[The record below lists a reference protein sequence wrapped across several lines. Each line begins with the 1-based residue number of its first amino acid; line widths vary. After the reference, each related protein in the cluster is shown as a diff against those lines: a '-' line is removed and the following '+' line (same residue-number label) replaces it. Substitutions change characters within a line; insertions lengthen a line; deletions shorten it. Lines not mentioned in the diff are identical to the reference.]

1 MYGRF
6 PIGVVGRRLVVAVLL
21 VGAGAAVSGCVGD
34 LSGIDARTDRVLR
47 EKAASV
53 GGGMKVPRRDWP
65 RSVDRQTGSNLT
77 DLNPPSN
84 NPSAEQLGY
93 VPAEVS
99 RDVAARLAAFQAQED
114 DPNALELSLEA
125 ALERAQETGR
135 EYLGAEEEYIL
146 SAVRLLIERRRF
158 SPRLFADSTVTYS
171 QVQTDGKRDL
181 ALRVL
186 NQAGVRN
193 QLPVGGEVAARW
205 VWDATENLR
214 AASSGGY
221 VQSSRLVLD
230 GNIPLLRGFGEVARE
245 ELIQS
250 ERDTIYAA
258 RTFEQFRRE
267 YFVSLARD
275 YFELL
280 NAQDAIASQRRQ
292 LESLIELEARQRAW
306 YDAGQLAEFEVN
318 LATNN
323 VLQARA
329 TLANLTETYILL
341 VDRFKVRIGLPVRR
355 TVRITGGEIVA
366 PEPSITLDR
375 ATELA
380 LALRLDLQNRRD
392 QLDDAKRGVNVAK
405 NQLLP
410 DLNAFGSVTFPTKAG
425 AREGG
430 SVYEF
435 DDTDFSVGATL
446 SLPLDRETE
455 RLQLRASTIQL
466 AQAQRGFDRFR
477 DELILDVRARV
488 REVER
493 ATLNLQLAEER
504 VKINLRRKEEQS
516 LKPDEVTTREQVDT
530 ANDLRDAERARD
542 QAKTDLRNAVLDFLL
557 VTGQL
562 RVRHDGTFEPL
573 PGMSGQPSQAEA
585 AETEAKAIDRPTP
598 ESPLPA
604 PPAGET
610 GP

>member
-1 MYGRF
+1 M
-6 PIGVVGRRLVVAVLL
+6 LAL
-21 VGAGAAVSGCVGD
+21 AGATLLAGCAGD
-34 LSGIDARTDRVLR
+34 LSSVDARTDRVLR
-47 EKAASV
+47 EKALSV
-53 GGGMKVPRRDWP
+53 GGGMKVPTRQWP
-65 RSVDRQTGSNLT
+65 SRVETPKGSSLT
-77 DLNPPSN
+77 DYNPESN
-84 NPSAEQLGY
+84 NPAAAQLGY
-93 VPAEVS
+93 VPAKET
-99 RDVAARLAAFQAQED
+99 RDVAARLAAYQALED
-114 DPNALELSLEA
+114 DPNARELTLEGA
-125 ALERAQETGR
+125 FKQAQLTGR
-135 EYLGAEEEYIL
+135 EYLSAEEEYIL
-146 SAVRLLIERRRF
+146 SAVRLLIERHRF
-158 SPRLFADSTVTYS
+158 SPRLFADSTVTYN
-171 QVQTDGKRDL
+171 QFQADGKRDL
-181 ALRVL
+181 TMRVL
-186 NQAGVRN
+186 NQAGVRQ

-205 VWDATENLR
+205 VWDATDNLR
-214 AASSGGY
+214 AAASGGY

-230 GNIPLLRGFGEVARE
+230 GNIPLLRGFGDVACE
-245 ELIQS
+245 DLIQS
-250 ERDTIYAA
+250 ERNTIYAA
-258 RTFEQFRRE
+258 RDFERFRRE
-267 YFVSLARD
+267 YLVSLARD

-280 NAQDAIASQRRQ
+280 NAQYAIASQRRQ

-341 VDRFKVRIGLPVRR
+341 VDRFKVRVGIPVREL
-355 TVRITGGEIVA
+355 VRITGGEIVA
-366 PEPSITLDR
+366 PEPEITLEK

-392 QLDDAKRGVNVAK
+392 QLEDSKRSVKIAK

-410 DLNAFGSVTFPTKAG
+410 DLNAFGTVTLPTKG
-425 AREGG
+425 TAREGG

-435 DDTDFSVGATL
+435 DDSDYTVGATL

-455 RLQLRASTIQL
+455 RLQLRQTTIQL
-466 AQAQRGFDRFR
+466 AQAQRAFDRFR

-542 QAKTDLRNAVLDFLL
+542 QAKTDLRNSVLDFLV

-562 RVRHDGTFEPL
+562 RVKHDGTFEQL
-573 PGMSGQPSQAEA
+573 PGMSGQVNQAEKADAVDGA
-585 AETEAKAIDRPTP
+585 APVPP
-598 ESPLPA
+598 ELP
-604 PPAGET
+604 PKEPAVNP